1 MPAHPCAVC
10 CTLFSGIGIILLVMF
25 GFLFKTNNITLY
37 VRAHMANPPWDMDAK
52 AQTCFIAA
60 GIYGGF
66 MLLSMF
72 FVVTGKIRDP
82 VGTQE
87 VECEKPLLS
96 DDREMDSYN

>member
-72 FVVTGKIRDP
+72 FVLLGRRNP
-82 VGTQE
+82 NQE
-87 VECEKPLLS
+87 FQHVSKSNSNSQQPLL
-96 DDREMDSYN
+96 DREMN